1 MSDFAVPG
9 DIITGLAGAG
19 NGGPGCRQF
28 GSKASITTVASFFY
42 SGWTCAGTGG
52 TGAAPGAWAIPNA
65 ATTGCWVPT
74 LVDVS
79 AGTTNRLLYTSFTA
93 SNISNLILVDR
104 IGHMGGMS
112 GTVAT
117 AQSTGASMTTPI
129 ASGRCASTGSDVL
142 WCLEWYTATGAT
154 PVTATISYTNQSGA
168 SGKTTTLS
176 LPATVP
182 AYRVYPVTVLAAGD
196 TSILTIDSITLS
208 GTTGTAGSFGVTA
221 YKILQQTCIPVANTS
236 INTDWAGLAM
246 PLVAP
251 QVCFSTLQYCTAVT
265 YGTIN
270 YQIVVGTH

>member
-1 MSDFAVPG
+1 
-9 DIITGLAGAG
+9 
-19 NGGPGCRQF
+19 
-28 GSKASITTVASFFY
+28 
-42 SGWTCAGTGG
+42 
-52 TGAAPGAWAIPNA
+52 
-65 ATTGCWVPT
+65 

-246 PLVAP
+246 PLVTP

-270 YQIVVGTH
+270 YQVVVGTH